1 VHADRV
7 DFKGGQTMQADL
19 VIWAAVVSGYPL
31 LRDWGLP
38 IGRAGRIEVNS
49 DLSSTNDERVFAVGD
64 ASVIVDNPL
73 PQLAQPALQTGKHAA
88 QQITRIHLGQP
99 TVPFE
104 YYNKGTMAT
113 IGRADAVVQLP
124 NGLKL
129 TGIVAWLGWI
139 ALHIMFLL
147 GSRNRIQTLI
157 NLAVRYSGLGRSGV
171 IVGDVAETPRLK
183 AIKQK

>member
-1 VHADRV
+1 
-7 DFKGGQTMQADL
+7 MPADL
-19 VIWAAVVSGYPL
+19 VIRAAGVAGYPM

-49 DLSSTNDERVFAVGD
+49 AMQTINDERVFAVGD
-64 ASVIVDNPL
+64 ASLIVDSPL

-88 QQITRIHLGQP
+88 EQITRIHLGQP

-104 YYNKGTMAT
+104 YHDKGTMAT

-124 NGLKL
+124 SGLKL
-129 TGIVAWLGWI
+129 TGIFAWLGWI

-147 GSRNRIQTLI
+147 GSRNRIQTLV
-157 NLAVRYSGLGRSGV
+157 NLAVRYTGLGRSGV
-171 IVGDVAETPRLK
+171 IVGDVAETPKLK